1 MSRRADAPQ
10 CGGVVVE
17 FESDEIRDARKKK
30 ARSVTGKAT
39 INPAENKYQC
49 WLQDKVTQMCF
60 L

>member
-17 FESDEIRDARKKK
+17 FESDEIREARKKK
-30 ARSVTGKAT
+30 ARSITG
-39 INPAENKYQC
+39 NPNLDSAENKYKC
-49 WLQDKVTQMCF
+49 WLLDVMTHMLF

>member
-1 MSRRADAPQ
+1 MSQRADAPQ

-30 ARSVTGKAT
+30 ARSITG
-39 INPAENKYQC
+39 NPNSNSAENKYQC
-49 WLQDKVTQMCF
+49 WLLRAMTHMRF